1 MAQKVIKRLRR
12 SQRGKYKLLMEQIEK
27 YISWCQDKVF
37 TRDTDGTLTPVTREE
52 AIQFIIMTLESK
64 Q

>member
-1 MAQKVIKRLRR
+1 MGQMVIKRLRR
-12 SQRGKYKLLMEQIEK
+12 SQRRKYKLLMEQIEK
-27 YISWCQDKVF
+27 YISWCQDNVS

-52 AIQFIIMTLESK
+52 AVQFILMTLYSK